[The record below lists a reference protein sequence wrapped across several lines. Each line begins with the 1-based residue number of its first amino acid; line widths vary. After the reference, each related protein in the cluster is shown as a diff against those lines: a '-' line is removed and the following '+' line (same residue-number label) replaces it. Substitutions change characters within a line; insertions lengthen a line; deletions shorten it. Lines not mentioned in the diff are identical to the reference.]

1 MASAI
6 IFPVQDVNMLRN
18 RATDA
23 WADRFPE
30 ELPEGWSVSTL
41 DLRPFLAVFPPLA
54 LKPGYT
60 LRAYQFYYHRDGNTV
75 VWALPET
82 AVFPP
87 PDPQA
92 DDDPPAPPEALDNVM
107 AAITGDETPWSYLCA
122 SILSRE
128 INEVGTFGH
137 GSEWAADHLLG
148 ASPWD
153 ANGQTAYTSPDQGP
167 TGSANAW
174 QWHTAEPE
182 NWQPAVYTDAQ
193 QITVAFYTYS
203 GLGMQTI
210 TRHTDFYKPGS
221 YIPLHQQQVVAS
233 GPQGFVW

>member
-122 SILSRE
+122 S
-128 INEVGTFGH
+128 
-137 GSEWAADHLLG
+137 
-148 ASPWD
+148 
-153 ANGQTAYTSPDQGP
+153 
-167 TGSANAW
+167 
-174 QWHTAEPE
+174 
-182 NWQPAVYTDAQ
+182 
-193 QITVAFYTYS
+193 
-203 GLGMQTI
+203 
-210 TRHTDFYKPGS
+210 
-221 YIPLHQQQVVAS
+221 
-233 GPQGFVW
+233 